1 MVLAA
6 LALSA
11 TVSAQTAPAAPMPK
25 EVAALQG
32 VWDVTLFNDQPADSG
47 AIALEFKDLTYAVYI
62 NGGVDE
68 TGTFALDTSKTPWTF
83 DLSIKEGND
92 AGKLQLGILEMKGEA
107 IHGLLGTPGDT
118 TRPASFDAPSGAV
131 GFVALKRKK

>member
-11 TVSAQTAPAAPMPK
+11 TVSAQTAPAAPMSK
-25 EVAALQG
+25 EATALQG
-32 VWDVTLFNDQPADSG
+32 VWDVTLFNDQAADAG

-68 TGTFALDTSKTPWTF
+68 TGTFALDASKTPWTF

-107 IHGLLGTPGDT
+107 IHGLLGTPGMSA
-118 TRPASFDAPSGAV
+118 RPVSFDSADGAIE
-131 GFVALKRKK
+131 FVAVKRKK